1 MNIRAEERKSLAK
14 RDERTERR
22 RRGYDKKVFRK
33 KDATTLSFFY
43 RTRFANVRIL
53 NYATHMSVDSWVRF
67 REDFF
72 DDGYITEMTPEVS
85 KIIKEHAIQNAE
97 DGMIKS
103 QNSATVIWWKAKGDY
118 YENIRREDGNRP

>member
-1 MNIRAEERKSLAK
+1 
-14 RDERTERR
+14 
-22 RRGYDKKVFRK
+22 
-33 KDATTLSFFY
+33 
-43 RTRFANVRIL
+43 
-53 NYATHMSVDSWVRF
+53 MSVDSWVRF